1 MKRSVQLIL
10 IVFVCFLIS
19 NCAAKRPEL
28 LGSAEKGFILTY
40 HPEAGTKFTVVS
52 SATSEIVMDQ
62 MGTEVVVNVEGE
74 GEDSYEVISV
84 DNEAGVTFELEYGER
99 SDNVQSPAGP
109 GSTDY
114 SELVGKKAKFVVSP
128 LGKASSFEGFENL
141 PEITTALGETTN
153 KDQYILGVKS
163 TFPMLPEK
171 SVKFGDTWNETDEQ
185 EIPASGGTFKIVSN
199 FTYKLI
205 EEAKKDGFDCVKIE
219 ATGAIKTTGSGEAQ
233 GMSFT
238 LEREA
243 NATEIIY
250 FAYRKRMYISRE
262 GSLEQEGIVSFE
274 SIGMEMPQKITGKSS
289 MIVKFIEK

>member
-19 NCAAKRPEL
+19 NCAEKRIEL

-40 HPEAGTKFTVVS
+40 HPEAGTKFTIVS

-84 DNEAGVTFELEYGER
+84 DNEAGITFELEYRER
-99 SDNVQSPAGP
+99 SDNVESPAGS

-128 LGKASSFEGFENL
+128 LGKTSSFEGFENL
-141 PEITTALGETTN
+141 PEITTALQETTN
-153 KDQYILGVKS
+153 KDQYILGVKAA
-163 TFPMLPEK
+163 FPMLPEK
-171 SVKFGDTWNETDEQ
+171 AVKFGDTWTETDEQ
-185 EIPASGGTFKIVSN
+185 EIPASGGKFKIVSN

-219 ATGAIKTTGSGEAQ
+219 ATGAIKTTGSGETQ

-250 FAYRKRMYISRE
+250 FAYKKGMYISRE
-262 GSLEQEGIVSFE
+262 GSSRQEGIVNFE
-274 SIGMEMPQKITGKSS
+274 SIGMEMPQEITGKSS

>member
-1 MKRSVQLIL
+1 MKRSVQFIL

-19 NCAAKRPEL
+19 NCAVKRYEP

-40 HPEAGTKFTVVS
+40 HPEAGTKFTIVS
-52 SATSEIVMDQ
+52 TATSEIVMNQ

-84 DNEAGVTFELEYGER
+84 DNEAGITFELEYREK
-99 SDNVQSPAGP
+99 SDNVESPAGS

-114 SELVGKKAKFVVSP
+114 SELVGKKAIFVVSP
-128 LGKASSFEGFENL
+128 LGKTSGFEGFENL
-141 PEITTALGETTN
+141 PEITTALQETTN
-153 KDQYILGVKS
+153 KDQYISGVKAI
-163 TFPMLPEK
+163 FPMLPGK
-171 SVKFGDTWNETDEQ
+171 AVKFGDTWTETDER
-185 EIPASGGTFKIVSN
+185 EIPASGGKFKIVSN
-199 FTYKLI
+199 VTYKLI

-219 ATGAIKTTGSGEAQ
+219 ATGTIKTTGSGETE

-250 FAYRKRMYISRE
+250 FAYRKGMYISRE
-262 GSLEQEGIVSFE
+262 GSSKQEGIVNFE
-274 SIGMEMPQKITGKSS
+274 SIGMEMPQEITGKSS
-289 MIVKFIEK
+289 VIVKFIEK